1 MGKSGTYI
9 IWMKLKSSHSI
20 GIDTGGKSE
29 YNISKKKKKMKLP
42 PFSNG
47 WFSVGNKQMHM

>member
-1 MGKSGTYI
+1 MLHTQGPTMGKSGTYI

-29 YNISKKKKKMKLP
+29 YNISKKKKK
-42 PFSNG
+42 
-47 WFSVGNKQMHM
+47 